1 VTGTD
6 ETEPSGGDASRAA
19 RWAQRLAE
27 RKERHQRRSRVYRV
41 GWVIAGCLVT
51 LAGVAMLVTPGPAF
65 VVIPIGLSM
74 LALEFAWAEAAL
86 EKALLQAEKAQEKA
100 KQADTR
106 QKVFT
111 VLAGL
116 LAVAA
121 VVAGI
126 FYWDINLPVINPN

>member
-1 VTGTD
+1 
-6 ETEPSGGDASRAA
+6 
-19 RWAQRLAE
+19 
-27 RKERHQRRSRVYRV
+27 
-41 GWVIAGCLVT
+41 
-51 LAGVAMLVTPGPAF
+51 

-74 LALEFAWAEAAL
+74 LALEFAWAETAL
-86 EKALLQAEKAQEKA
+86 QKALLQAEKAQKKA
-100 KQADTR
+100 QAAGTR

>member
-1 VTGTD
+1 MTGTD
-6 ETEPSGGDASRAA
+6 QPEPGGETQRAHK
-19 RWAQRLAE
+19 WAERLAE
-27 RKERHQRRSRVYRV
+27 RKERHQRRGRVYRA
-41 GWVIAGCLVT
+41 GWVVAGALVT

-74 LALEFAWAEAAL
+74 LALEFAWAETAL
-86 EKALLQAEKAQEKA
+86 QKALLQAEKAQKKA
-100 KQADTR
+100 QAAGTR